1 MGSISWDE
9 HHQYAG
15 THPWWKAA
23 SFYQVYPASFKDS
36 NSDGWGD
43 LPGLIS
49 KLDYLS
55 DLGIDVVWVSPI
67 FESPQKDMGYDVSD
81 YQKIYEPYGSVE
93 DVDTLIDQCHA
104 RGLKIILDLV
114 VNHTSVEHEWFK
126 ESRSSKDNP
135 KRDWY
140 IWQPA
145 RYDTNGVRQPPT
157 NWRGYFACS
166 TWTWDEHTQEY
177 YLHLYA
183 PDQPD
188 LNWDN
193 EECREAIYDN
203 TMRFWLDR
211 GVDGFRIDTV
221 NKYSKRK
228 DFVDAAVT
236 DPSSP
241 HQPAPEMW
249 CNGPRIHEFIH
260 EMNEKVLRPYNAVS
274 VGELSNTPHPS
285 QVIPYVSAAAKELD
299 MVFEFSMI
307 RLGNGTLFLYQG
319 QEIGM
324 TNMPRSWGI
333 EEYKDIESSNFF
345 AEAVESGN
353 EKRVK
358 DTMHGLQIMAR
369 DHSRIPFQWDDSPNA
384 GFTNAQAK
392 PWMKVHDEYRDI
404 NVARQLK
411 DPDSILSFYKEML
424 RLRKRYQDLFVF
436 GSFKLVDPDD
446 EFLFVYL
453 KESVLPIK
461 GSQGQKRKVLVVLN
475 MSQEERPCPDVYT
488 YLKCSA
494 NEAKVLLSTTDRF
507 TDIQKTTLAGW
518 EGRLY
523 GSSVTFYDSSFFKR
537 GSETI
542 TLPTPSEVLARPNF
556 IQHPR
561 AENMKLRIPAVFQE
575 LGLAV
580 KHSDST
586 NTIISEGQCLW
597 AVRRFLPKVP
607 VPEVYGWTQE
617 NGIAFLYMEYIDG
630 ATLKDRWDSLT
641 VTEKEGVCQEL
652 KTNITEISRLRQ
664 ASDDEFIGNIS
675 RGPLS
680 DMVFTGTNFP
690 PVGPFSSATELHD
703 CMSNMFKWPAKVRQP
718 DIDLADVL
726 DPYRD
731 MLPDDCAIH
740 FTHADLNPVNIM
752 VSKDSP
758 CRVMAI
764 IDWEQS
770 GWYPAYWDFFK
781 VEMTTK
787 PGSEWQTE
795 YLPKLLKEPD
805 PDCCEAF
812 YSYVNSYAP

>member
-1 MGSISWDE
+1 MGSIIWDE
-9 HHQYAG
+9 QHQYAG
-15 THPWWKAA
+15 TQPWWKAA

-55 DLGIDVVWVSPI
+55 NLGIDVVWVSPI

-81 YQKIYEPYGSVE
+81 YQKIYQPYGSVE
-93 DVDTLIDQCHA
+93 DVDILILQCHT

-114 VNHTSVEHEWFK
+114 VNHTSIEHEWFK
-126 ESRSSKDNP
+126 ESRSSKNNP

-145 RYDTNGVRQPPT
+145 RYDKDGVRQPPT

-193 EECREAIYDN
+193 EECREAIYEN

-228 DFVDAAVT
+228 DFVDVPVM

-307 RLGNGTLFLYQG
+307 RLGNGNGFGDKYIYQHFPLSKLKSFVERWQSFIEGTDAWTTVFCENHDNGRAVDRFGDTSSREWWLKSAKTIAMWQATLTGTLFLYQG

-345 AEAVESGN
+345 AEAVASGN

-358 DTMHGLQIMAR
+358 DTMNGLQIMAR

-384 GFTNAQAK
+384 GFASAKAK
-392 PWMKVHDEYRDI
+392 PWMRVHDEYRDI
-404 NVARQLK
+404 NVARQIN
-411 DPDSILSFYKEML
+411 DPDSILSFYKGML
-424 RLRKRYQDLFVF
+424 QLRKQYQDLFVF
-436 GSFKLVDPDD
+436 GSFKLVDL
-446 EFLFVYL
+446 ENESLFVYL
-453 KESVLPIK
+453 KESALSTK
-461 GSQGQKRKVLVVLN
+461 GRNGQKRKALVILN
-475 MSQEERPCPDVYT
+475 MGKEERLEPDVCT
-488 YLKCSA
+488 YLKCSL
-494 NEAKVLLSTTDRF
+494 NEVKLLSSTEAMPVDVRG
-507 TDIQKTTLAGW
+507 KKKNLSGW

-523 GSSVTFYDSSFFKR
+523 
-537 GSETI
+537 
-542 TLPTPSEVLARPNF
+542 LNF
-556 IQHPR
+556 
-561 AENMKLRIPAVFQE
+561 
-575 LGLAV
+575 
-580 KHSDST
+580 T
-586 NTIISEGQCLW
+586 
-597 AVRRFLPKVP
+597 
-607 VPEVYGWTQE
+607 
-617 NGIAFLYMEYIDG
+617 
-630 ATLKDRWDSLT
+630 
-641 VTEKEGVCQEL
+641 
-652 KTNITEISRLRQ
+652 
-664 ASDDEFIGNIS
+664 
-675 RGPLS
+675 
-680 DMVFTGTNFP
+680 
-690 PVGPFSSATELHD
+690 
-703 CMSNMFKWPAKVRQP
+703 
-718 DIDLADVL
+718 
-726 DPYRD
+726 
-731 MLPDDCAIH
+731 
-740 FTHADLNPVNIM
+740 
-752 VSKDSP
+752 
-758 CRVMAI
+758 
-764 IDWEQS
+764 
-770 GWYPAYWDFFK
+770 
-781 VEMTTK
+781 
-787 PGSEWQTE
+787 
-795 YLPKLLKEPD
+795 
-805 PDCCEAF
+805 
-812 YSYVNSYAP
+812 